1 MNHSERQLEIARDSL
16 DALRL
21 EASLNREL
29 QLLRPRLNLRRRLAR
44 ALRNLATS
52 LEPEP
57 AKTATII

>member
-1 MNHSERQLEIARDSL
+1 VNHSERQLETARDSL

-29 QLLRPRLNLRRRLAR
+29 QLLRPRLNLRHRLAR

>member
-1 MNHSERQLEIARDSL
+1 MNHSERQLETARDSL